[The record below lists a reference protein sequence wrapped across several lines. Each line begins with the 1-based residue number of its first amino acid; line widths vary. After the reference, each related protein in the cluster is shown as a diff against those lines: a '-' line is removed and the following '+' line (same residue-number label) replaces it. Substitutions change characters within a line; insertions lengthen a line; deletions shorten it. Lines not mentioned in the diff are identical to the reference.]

1 MEEKKKNGSG
11 IFLGVVAVATLI
23 VAIIGA
29 TFAYFS
35 ISLTSAEDAVNVT
48 AYEYAVTLSMS
59 RVYPA
64 AGSNEELIPLDPDG
78 DVDGATGTYTKNLLY
93 ALNVASDRC
102 VDVPGNNQPGHMVCA
117 LYKLEFENT
126 SASAITFNGVVHTV
140 SNTASATRSGATPF
154 VNLTLQELTGDIN
167 SLELP
172 QGIGPVNIV
181 ATAAPASSS
190 EGEQPTNTDISIG
203 TVTVPANSTAEG
215 NGVYE
220 KYLVI
225 YLNDEGED
233 QSNEMGASYTGQ
245 LIYSSTG
252 NSSRLTGTFSL

>member
-1 MEEKKKNGSG
+1 MEEKKRNGSG

-59 RVYPA
+59 RIYPA
-64 AGSNEELIPLDPDG
+64 AEQNEELIPLNPTG
-78 DVDGATGTYTKNLLY
+78 TVTGATGTYTTNLLY
-93 ALNVASDRC
+93 ALNVATNRC
-102 VDVPGNNQPGHMVCA
+102 VDTTNGKMVCA
-117 LYKLEFENT
+117 LYELEFENT

-140 SNTASATRSGATPF
+140 SNTPSATRPDGTPF
-154 VNLTLQELTGDIN
+154 VNLTLQPLTGQLN
-167 SLELP
+167 SLTTD
-172 QGIGPVNIV
+172 GDPVNIV
-181 ATAAPASSS
+181 AVAAPASSS
-190 EGEQPTNTDISIG
+190 EGEEPTNTDISIG
-203 TVTVPANSTAEG
+203 SVTVPANSTGEG
-215 NGVYE
+215 NTFK
-220 KYLVI
+220 KYLVV

-245 LIYSSTG
+245 LIYSSSG
-252 NSSRLTGTFSL
+252 SSSRLTGTFSV